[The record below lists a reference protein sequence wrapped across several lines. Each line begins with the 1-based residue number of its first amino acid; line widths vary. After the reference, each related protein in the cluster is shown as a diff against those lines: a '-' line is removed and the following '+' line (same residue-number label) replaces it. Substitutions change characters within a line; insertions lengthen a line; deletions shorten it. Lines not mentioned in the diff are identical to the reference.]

1 MKLLHIT
8 YKTNFPIYSKIR
20 NIIKT
25 KLEAIFK
32 ITNILKENQINA
44 TQKNQILSN
53 IGNIL

>member
-8 YKTNFPIYSKIR
+8 YKRNFPIYSKIR